1 MKLQIKLLSFQSVL
15 LYFVF
20 ALITSS
26 CGGGGGGTTDSG
38 GGGEENGG
46 DAGAPDSCQGL
57 PWRLVLGTSGPDTS
71 WAVATAKNGD
81 VLFAATEGQSLATDI
96 VLRRL
101 SPDGK
106 VLWEGRWDSGLS
118 DEAFVVTEASDGVI
132 WIGGMRRTG
141 NVFDLNTTAVLLR
154 FDGATGAVIGNAW
167 TWDSG
172 GWDEIDGVAVDGGKV
187 FVSGWGQGQS
197 GSRELRV
204 YALDTAN
211 LSILWQNS
219 LDSDSGGLDAGN
231 GHLVLWNDVVI
242 VGGSW
247 NSGGILAQAQGVVA
261 AFNRSDGS
269 VKWVTYV
276 GDQSDYREILG
287 LASDG
292 SRVFAVG
299 WRKVT
304 LTDWQLMLWAF
315 DSSGSILWESEWGG
329 SSSERARSLAYDP
342 TDNTLLVAGTT
353 NRNSNDDIVLLRVDA
368 ATGAV
373 REEQVWGGLSDDSSK
388 QIAVSGNRL
397 YVSGST
403 RSWGNGNSDA
413 IAIGVCHRPWKLP
426 STN

>member
-1 MKLQIKLLSFQSVL
+1 MKLQIKFLPFQSVL

-26 CGGGGGGTTDSG
+26 CGG

-57 PWRLVLGTSGPDTS
+57 PWRLVLGTSGPDTA

-101 SPDGK
+101 STDGK

-141 NVFDLNTTAVLLR
+141 NVLDLNTTAVLLR

-172 GWDEIDGVAVDGGKV
+172 GWDEIDGVAVGGGTV
-187 FVSGWGQGQS
+187 FVSGWAQGQS
-197 GSRELRV
+197 GSQELRV
-204 YALDTAN
+204 YALNAAN
-211 LSILWQNS
+211 LSIIWQKS
-219 LDSDSGGLDAGN
+219 LDSNGLDAGN

-247 NSGGILAQAQGVVA
+247 NSSGILAQAQGIVA

-269 VKWVTYV
+269 VKWTTYV
-276 GDQSDYREILG
+276 GDGTDYREILG
-287 LASDG
+287 LSSDG
-292 SRVFAVG
+292 SRTFATG

-315 DSSGSILWESEWGG
+315 DSSGSLLWESEWGG
-329 SSSERARSLAYDP
+329 SSNERARALGYDP
-342 TDNTLLVAGTT
+342 ADNTLLVAGTT
-353 NRNSNDDIVLLRVDA
+353 NRDSNDDIVLLRVDA

-373 REEQVWGGLSDDSSK
+373 REEKVWGGQSGDSAQ
-388 QIAVSGNRL
+388 QIAVAGNRL
-397 YVSGST
+397 YVAGST

-413 IAIGVCHRPWKLP
+413 LAMGVCHRPWKLP